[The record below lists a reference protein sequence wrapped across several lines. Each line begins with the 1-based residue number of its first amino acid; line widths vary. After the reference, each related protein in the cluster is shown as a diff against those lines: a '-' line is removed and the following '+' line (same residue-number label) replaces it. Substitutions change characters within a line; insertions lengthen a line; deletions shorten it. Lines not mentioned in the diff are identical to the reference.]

1 MNTSDSRDSGSGV
14 YATHRMPTPEGLL
27 LLLKNT
33 AIRQQLL
40 SHPLVAETLLC
51 EAVKRS
57 GLRCSDVEERLAALI
72 DAEVSETSAL
82 GVHEGT
88 SLHIHMCPWCYDI
101 YAVTHE
107 ILAAQKDGILPP
119 WPS

>member
-1 MNTSDSRDSGSGV
+1 MNTSDSRESEPGA
-14 YATHRMPTPEGLL
+14 YAAHTMPTLEGLL

-40 SHPLVAETLLC
+40 SYPLVVETLVY

-57 GLRCSDVEERLAALI
+57 GLSCSDVEERLAAFI
-72 DAEVSETSAL
+72 DVEVSEPRTFAA
-82 GVHEGT
+82 HQAT
-88 SLHIHMCPWCYDI
+88 SLHVHMCPWCYDI